1 MGLLLKT
8 VYNTDTANHERIIM
22 SDGFNLSMRTE
33 YCQVTSYSPVEGWEE
48 DLSDDEKELIEKMM
62 EVCPRNND
70 EAFDLRNQF
79 SDKKL
84 SFWRL
89 RSVRTFFHPKGS
101 IDIWTKGIDTVNLYD
116 LFPDAKE
123 LYPARR
129 HRDEVFEILFPE
141 TFHGKFFLA
150 EEIEFSEG
158 DFDWCGDSSGEYDP
172 SKLVYEN
179 GQVLYD
185 GRTFS
190 CQDDGEP
197 KSGRGGFYRDGER
210 VCN

>member
-1 MGLLLKT
+1 MTPKKT

-33 YCQVTSYSPVEGWEE
+33 YCQVTSYSPIEGWEE
-48 DLSDDEKELIEKMM
+48 DLSDDEKELVEKMM
-62 EVCPRNND
+62 EVCPRNDD
-70 EAFDLRNQF
+70 EARDLRDQF

-84 SFWRL
+84 SFWKL
-89 RSVRTFFHPKGS
+89 RSVRTFFHPKGY

-141 TFHGKFFLA
+141 TFHGKFFYA
-150 EEIEFSEG
+150 TEIEFSEG
-158 DFDWCGDSSGEYDP
+158 DFEWCGDCSGEYDP

-179 GQVLYD
+179 GQVLYE
-185 GRTFS
+185 GTTFS
-190 CQDDGEP
+190 CRDDGSP
-197 KSGRGGFYRDGER
+197 SIGMGGFYRDGEY
-210 VCN
+210 VCR